1 MFQRKAPAQVLQ
13 SSLEYIYSDRPT
25 VVRYL
30 YWSASNVWY
39 FLLNLF
45 NYFNF
50 PNQTYENLMLCY
62 RLNAPQTLTSV
73 SSFHHNNLKAHR
85 WNIFYTKTER
95 NSCRTFA
102 EFTRSRFEKG
112 TFFAWKKEE
121 TFPHVWRWVMFF
133 LLPKTLFRGNI
144 SSVLHE
150 KVILFSQFHTW
161 KTFLSDLNNQT
172 LVWYLW
178 FSPIKKNK
186 LYFFV
191 FCETKLYFIP
201 DFFFTLHPL

>member
-121 TFPHVWRWVMFF
+121 TFPRVTLSDVFFTPKNFIQRKHFFCLAWKSDSFQSVSHTKNLFIWFKQPNSCLMF
-133 LLPKTLFRGNI
+133 
-144 SSVLHE
+144 
-150 KVILFSQFHTW
+150 VILPH
-161 KTFLSDLNNQT
+161 N
-172 LVWYLW
+172 
-178 FSPIKKNK
+178 KNK